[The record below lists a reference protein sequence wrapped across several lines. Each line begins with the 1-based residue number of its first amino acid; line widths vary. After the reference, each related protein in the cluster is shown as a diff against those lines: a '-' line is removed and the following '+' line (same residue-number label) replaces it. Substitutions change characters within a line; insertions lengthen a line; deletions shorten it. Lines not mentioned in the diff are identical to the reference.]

1 MITRTPFLVLF
12 PPDIRIAM
20 QMMKNIKFQFFF
32 TIALM
37 GLIPCSDILM
47 SSVQAQES
55 ENRGDRG
62 GRRDRGGFGGD
73 RGGFGGGRGGGGGFG
88 GDRGG
93 FGSRGG
99 FGGPRGGLVSLINR
113 EEVQKE
119 LQLTSDQIKQ
129 LEEAAASMRPTRESM
144 EPFMTRMRDAQ
155 TDEERTKVREE
166 MSASFEKQRSEGE
179 AKVMSLLNEKQAA
192 RLKQLQL
199 QEAGYRQLT
208 NDDTAKQ
215 LKLTEDQLKQI
226 TELEEQRSNARRELG
241 RRATTEEREKV
252 QQEFDQKIE
261 AVLTKDQQTQWSQML
276 GPALVSDAKPA
287 EPGVPAVSSNASPTP
302 RPRPQIPMEPEGLKP
317 EDRSISFG
325 GGSAVAMNNA
335 PGKPAAPDDP
345 QAAKKP
351 GAVNKMSF
359 NFRFAPWGDVLKLF
373 AESAGYTLDLNDV
386 PPGTFN
392 YFDQGSYT
400 PTEALDIINGY
411 LLQKGY
417 IIVRRD
423 QFLVVLNIDNG
434 IPPNLVPIVDSEK
447 ITEHGKNELMSVTFQ
462 LEGVDVSQVAKE
474 VQAILGPQGKSV
486 ALNTANSIIVT
497 DIGSNLSRVKKLLEG
512 AMANAGPTDLLFR
525 SFELKYIDATEAE
538 KIVRS
543 QFGLPAATQNVSASA
558 TSSRYF
564 DYRSRSSRDRG
575 GSPPQPQPSKESNTQ
590 VTADPRTNRLLV
602 TATPDQ
608 IKIAD
613 EIIKSIDVD
622 EDNPLGPG
630 GNKPFLRV
638 YTVSSADS
646 REVTKTLDA
655 MIPGVVVNEDARND
669 KIHILATHRE
679 HEKIEEMI
687 RQLDGE
693 GGSQSV
699 SVINLSSMDPIS
711 ATTTLRSL
719 FLRDGDDAPTIE
731 ADLLGRR
738 LLIRGTPG
746 QVIQVKALLA
756 QLGEDGSGRSN
767 DIRDRGPVRTI
778 PLGGRD
784 SREIMELINKLW
796 SASSGEENP
805 IRIVVPS
812 ENNLIRERIIGGEE
826 EAPNHNRGFRN
837 QPQNTSAPLNRPIRR
852 QQPVRE
858 TEQQRFFFTASD
870 EKTEATAEQNKNTD
884 TRNSSEKP
892 KQPESGNEPADVPQ
906 GKKKNPVA
914 VSSNGDNLIISS
926 TDLEA
931 LNRLEK
937 MIEALTQAI
946 PPKNQ
951 WTVFYLRSADAT
963 ATAKMLESLFPSS
976 SVSDMDSGSGMLSGI
991 TNIGGSL
998 MDATGLSTLGM
1009 GPQTL
1014 RIIPE
1019 VRSNALYV
1027 TGPSDKVRSVEQ
1039 MLKVLDT
1046 SELPA
1051 SLRDRSPG
1059 IIPVEFASA
1068 TEVSNIVKELYKDYL
1083 QPPQQQNNSRRGG
1096 NPFAAMMGG
1105 GSQGGTNAQPAE
1117 ARLAV
1122 SVDENAN
1129 QLLVSAS
1136 DSLFQEIESLVREL
1150 DYSAKMS
1157 RKSVQVVTLN
1167 NGNSALIQ
1175 NALTSLLPNVT
1186 VSTTGDTRK
1195 KTTNQT
1201 PDSPSQSTSPSS
1213 SGDRGEEIR
1222 NFFEQRMRERMGAGG
1237 APGGDSS
1244 RGSSPFSGR
1253 GSRGFRF
1260 PGSDGGS
1267 SRGGGSS
1274 RSSRGRGR

>member
-1 MITRTPFLVLF
+1 M
-12 PPDIRIAM
+12 
-20 QMMKNIKFQFFF
+20 
-32 TIALM
+32 IALM
-37 GLIPCSDILM
+37 GLIPCSDMLTRT
-47 SSVQAQES
+47 VQAQES
-55 ENRGDRG
+55 EDRGDRG
-62 GRRDRGGFGGD
+62 SRRGFGGDRGGFGGD
-73 RGGFGGGRGGGGGFG
+73 RGGFGGRGSFGGGFG
-88 GDRGG
+88 GGG

-99 FGGPRGGLVSLINR
+99 FGGPRGGIGSLVNR

-119 LQLTSDQIKQ
+119 LQLTEDQIKQ
-129 LEEAAASMRPTRESM
+129 LEEAAAAMRPTRESM

-166 MSASFEKQRSEGE
+166 MSASFEKTRTEGE
-179 AKVMSLLNEKQAA
+179 AKLMSLLNEKQVA

-199 QEAGYRQLT
+199 QEGGYRQLT
-208 NDDTAKQ
+208 NEDTAKQ

-241 RRATTEEREKV
+241 RRATSEERDKV

-261 AVLTKDQQTQWSQML
+261 AVLTKDQQAQWKQML
-276 GPALVSDAKPA
+276 GPALVTETKPA
-287 EPGVPAVSSNASPTP
+287 EPGAPAVSSNASPTP

-317 EDRSISFG
+317 EDRRISFG
-325 GGSAVAMNNA
+325 GNAVVMNDA
-335 PGKPAAPDDP
+335 TSKPADPDQP
-345 QAAKKP
+345 QTAKKP
-351 GAVNKMSF
+351 GPVNKMSF

-392 YFDQGSYT
+392 YFDQGTYT

-417 IIVRRD
+417 VIVRRD

-462 LEGVDVSQVAKE
+462 LEGVDVNQVAKE

-512 AMANAGPTDLLFR
+512 AMANAGPSDLIFR
-525 SFELKYIDATEAE
+525 SFELKFIDATEAE
-538 KIVRS
+538 KIVRN

-558 TSSRYF
+558 TSSSSRYY

-575 GSPPQPQPSKESNTQ
+575 SSPPQPQPTKESNTQ

-622 EDNPLGPG
+622 EGNLLGPG

-655 MIPGVVVNEDARND
+655 MMPGVVVNEDARND
-669 KIHILATHRE
+669 KIHILATHKE

-738 LLIRGTPG
+738 LLVRGTPD

-756 QLGEDGSGRSN
+756 QLGEDGTGRPN
-767 DIRDRGPVRTI
+767 ENRAQGPVRTI

-784 SREIMELINKLW
+784 SREIIDLINKLW
-796 SASSGEENP
+796 SASSGDENP

-812 ENNLIRERIIGGEE
+812 ENTLIRERVIGGED
-826 EAPNHNRGFRN
+826 EAPSRNRGFRN
-837 QPQNTSAPLNRPIRR
+837 PSQNTSAPLNRPIQR
-852 QQPVRE
+852 QQPARE

-870 EKTEATAEQNKNTD
+870 EKSEPAVEQTDDSDRAPENK
-884 TRNSSEKP
+884 
-892 KQPESGNEPADVPQ
+892 KQPEPDKPSAGEPQ
-906 GKKKNPVA
+906 GEKKKPVA
-914 VSSNGDNLIISS
+914 VSTNGDNLIISS
-926 TDLEA
+926 TDIEA

-937 MIEALTQAI
+937 MIDALTQAI

-976 SVSDMDSGSGMLSGI
+976 SVSEMDSGSGMFSGI
-991 TNIGGSL
+991 SNIGGSL

-1027 TGPSDKVRSVEQ
+1027 TGPADKVQSVEQ
-1039 MLKVLDT
+1039 MLKVLDA

-1068 TEVSNIVKELYKDYL
+1068 TEVGNIVKELYKDYL

-1105 GSQGGTNAQPAE
+1105 GSQGGSTAQPAE

-1186 VSTTGDTRK
+1186 VSTTGDARK
-1195 KTTNQT
+1195 KTTTPT
-1201 PDSPSQSTSPSS
+1201 PDSPSQSTSPSN

-1222 NFFEQRMRERMGAGG
+1222 NFFEQRMRERMGSGG
-1237 APGGDSS
+1237 PPGGDSS

-1253 GSRGFRF
+1253 SSRGFRF

-1267 SRGGGSS
+1267 SRGGSS